1 MTSRARPRA
10 PPLRPAAAPR
20 IPAGLGARAGAPLA
34 ACPSDSDTTGSTDT
48 GSSSTAAA
56 ESSSGTQTTAVD
68 SSESTAVAEGS
79 SSGTT
84 VAAESSGS
92 STGAGSESSTS
103 VAEGSSSGTTGAAGL
118 PDLDVSVVLEQ
129 TQDSIYTQTLDF
141 SDQSCPVLD
150 MCVGGT
156 GPRRL
161 LRFSTITPNLG
172 VADFHVGNPVDN
184 PELFV
189 MSGCGGWLFA
199 NYARYR
205 LLDGEGNEVGNGH
218 KSAFALIDLQPWT
231 DDAGPAQYG
240 FGQDMGISVGWA
252 DIYDA
257 GLDCQWVD
265 ITGVAAGDYTL
276 ELSINPDA
284 VIEEA
289 SYDNNV
295 LTVPVTITDVDDVEP
310 PPDGWVC
317 PAQFYGTNDG
327 CDCGCG
333 VLDPDCADMTADS
346 CDFCDPPGCANSC
359 AEIDPDNN
367 AVCL

>member
-1 MTSRARPRA
+1 M
-10 PPLRPAAAPR
+10 
-20 IPAGLGARAGAPLA
+20 LA
-34 ACPSDSDTTGSTDT
+34 ALACGPLLGCPSEGATTGSSE
-48 GSSSTAAA
+48 GSSSSTTAAD
-56 ESSSGTQTTAVD
+56 STSGTQTTAVD
-68 SSESTAVAEGS
+68 SSEGTAASES
-79 SSGTT
+79 SSSSTT
-84 VAAESSGS
+84 IAAESSGS
-92 STGAGSESSTS
+92 GGSSGTGSDTSTS
-103 VAEGSSSGTTGAAGL
+103 VAEGSSSGTTGAAGM

-129 TQDSIYTQTLDF
+129 TEASIYTQTLEF

-156 GPRRL
+156 GARRL

-172 VADFHVGNPVDN
+172 TADFHVGNPVDN

-310 PPDGWVC
+310 PPEGWVC

-333 VLDPDCADMTADS
+333 VTDPDCVDMTADA

-359 AEIDPDNN
+359 AEIDPDDN
-367 AVCL
+367 AVCV